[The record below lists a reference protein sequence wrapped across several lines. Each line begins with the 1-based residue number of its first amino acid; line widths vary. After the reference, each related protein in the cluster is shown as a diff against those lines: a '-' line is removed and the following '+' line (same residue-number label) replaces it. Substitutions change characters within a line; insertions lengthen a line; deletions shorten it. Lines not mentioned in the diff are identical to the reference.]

1 MASSRLHLHLSFL
14 FSLLFNFHLRVFQS
28 AVSGV
33 GKWRIIISLLL
44 NESNQ
49 RNTMATS
56 ALPSIGF
63 SGAGFLGCYHVG
75 VSACLQ
81 RHGWLGLDDSSN
93 KKNYNTI
100 QPTTIKPLVPLLTGV
115 SAGSMIAAATA
126 AGVAPEPDG
135 MDVVLTAARRTREL
149 SNTSPLPT
157 LDALTP
163 GYSLIDAV
171 EGTFREAIVKALGGT
186 LPSQS
191 QQHRRDYDYSSDSL
205 YDIDPELFQ
214 RRFPKGSLRIG
225 LTDKRALL
233 SSFPPP
239 SPLSSLP
246 KAYRYVDSYRNV
258 EDVVA
263 ACMLSSYIP
272 GVTGPL
278 LADSIADKLFG
289 VFNVGI
295 SERDAK
301 ASNDAMKRAGRQLR
315 EMTRLGLVKDGTTG
329 LPSTQ
334 NKTESETET
343 SNQDDDDDST
353 RYWDGGIADLFPTFD
368 SKTVIVAPI
377 NGIYTNPAICPAMQ
391 QPNEV
396 ENQSNSSVP
405 HLFRSYIPTLPATFR
420 HCSKSN
426 LGLNVEN
433 ATAVKDMILSSSDE
447 QLYLRFRQG
456 YDDATRFLNE
466 RGLLRVFRGCNDNS

>member
-1 MASSRLHLHLSFL
+1 
-14 FSLLFNFHLRVFQS
+14 
-28 AVSGV
+28 
-33 GKWRIIISLLL
+33 
-44 NESNQ
+44 
-49 RNTMATS
+49 MATS

-75 VSACLQ
+75 VAACLKRQ
-81 RHGWLGLDDSSN
+81 GWLCLDDTAN
-93 KKNYNTI
+93 KTTTI
-100 QPTTIKPLVPLLTGV
+100 QPTTIKPLATLLTGV

-149 SNTSPLPT
+149 SKKSPLPT
-157 LDALTP
+157 FDALTP

-171 EGTFREAIVKALGGT
+171 EGSFREAIVGALGGT

-191 QQHRRDYDYSSDSL
+191 QQQQCEIDCSSDSL

-246 KAYRYVDSYRNV
+246 TAYRYVDTYRNA

-272 GVTGPL
+272 AVTGPL
-278 LADSIADKLFG
+278 LQD
-289 VFNVGI
+289 NVNDTVQ
-295 SERDAK
+295 R
-301 ASNDAMKRAGRQLR
+301 ASRQLH
-315 EMTRLGLVKDGTTG
+315 EMTKLGMVKDGKGESKIDTSSHDEEDY
-329 LPSTQ
+329 STQ
-334 NKTESETET
+334 
-343 SNQDDDDDST
+343 
-353 RYWDGGIADLFPTFD
+353 YWDGGIADVFPTFD
-368 SKTVIVAPI
+368 DDTIIVSPI
-377 NGIYTNPAICPAMQ
+377 SGLYSNPVICPAMQ
-391 QPNEV
+391 QSNEV
-396 ENQSNSSVP
+396 EDQSLNKSSMQN
-405 HLFRSYIPTLPATFR
+405 LLQSYVPTLPETFR

-426 LGLNVEN
+426 LGLNMQN
-433 ATAVKDMILSSSDE
+433 ARTVKEMILSSDDD
-447 QLYLRFRQG
+447 QLYQRFREG
-456 YDDATRFLNE
+456 YDDTTRYLNE
-466 RGLLRVFRGCNDNS
+466 KGLLRVFSG

>member
-1 MASSRLHLHLSFL
+1 
-14 FSLLFNFHLRVFQS
+14 
-28 AVSGV
+28 
-33 GKWRIIISLLL
+33 
-44 NESNQ
+44 
-49 RNTMATS
+49 MATS

-75 VSACLQ
+75 VAACLQ
-81 RHGWLGLDDSSN
+81 QHGWLGSDDLSH
-93 KKNYNTI
+93 KKNHNTI
-100 QPTTIKPLVPLLTGV
+100 PTTMKPLAPLLTGV

-126 AGVAPEPDG
+126 AGVVPDPDG

-149 SNTSPLPT
+149 SSKSPLPT

-171 EGTFREAIVKALGGT
+171 EGTFREAIVKALGGS

-191 QQHRRDYDYSSDSL
+191 QQQRRDYDYSLDSL
-205 YDIDPELFQ
+205 YDIDPALFQ
-214 RRFPKGSLRIG
+214 RRFPTGSLRIG

-278 LADSIADKLFG
+278 LADSIAAKMFG
-289 VFNVGI
+289 AFNLEI
-295 SERDAK
+295 SEKDKIAG
-301 ASNDAMKRAGRQLR
+301 NDAMKRAGQQLR
-315 EMTRLGLVKDGTTG
+315 EITRLGLIKDGTTG
-329 LPSTQ
+329 LPITQ
-334 NKTESETET
+334 NTSDKTESEIET
-343 SNQDDDDDST
+343 NNRDDDDST
-353 RYWDGGIADLFPTFD
+353 RYWDGGIADVFPTFD
-368 SKTVIVAPI
+368 TNTVIVAPI
-377 NGIYTNPAICPAMQ
+377 NGIYSNPAICPAMQ

-396 ENQSNSSVP
+396 EDQSSQNSFVQ
-405 HLFRSYIPTLPATFR
+405 HLFRSYMPTLPATFR

-433 ATAVKDMILSSSDE
+433 AKAVKDMILSSSDE

-466 RGLLRVFRGCNDNS
+466 RDLLRVFRG